1 EAGCHHRQRGCLRRD
16 ANEALRR
23 PPPAGGTGPLP
34 VHDRSFA
41 GRPSQRWFNNYGQVG
56 ELFRMVRSLRVNV
69 YPSRMRLNSASPVL
83 SGAIRQRLN
92 DAEMT
97 FESSCNFVM
106 QSTRVIWPFPVTT
119 NPSGPQCTNL

>member
-1 EAGCHHRQRGCLRRD
+1 MRMKLCEG
-16 ANEALRR
+16 R
-23 PPPAGGTGPLP
+23 PRLGERVRSPCTTVPLP
-34 VHDRSFA
+34 

-56 ELFRMVRSLRVNV
+56 ELLRMLRSLRVNV
-69 YPSRMRLNSASPVL
+69 YPNRMRLNSASPVL

-106 QSTRVIWPFPVTT
+106 QSTRVIWHFLVIT
-119 NPSGPQCTNL
+119 NPSGPQVTNL